1 MDTHLTS
8 AAVLACSLLGLSGLN
23 GAPDAPTQAIEP
35 KVVTV
40 EGGGPVIQVLPGPF
54 RFADSAAPLIAKM
67 PAEKQQMMKMMAR
80 NGPFSDRV
88 AEISGTFTG
97 TFWDAGA
104 PGPPGEFDAVAAHD
118 GSVITE
124 RAKGTLAARCDK
136 GEMNCL

>member
-8 AAVLACSLLGLSGLN
+8 AAMLACSLLGLSGLN

-80 NGPFSDRV
+80 NGPFSDRD

-104 PGPPGEFDAVAAHD
+104 PGPRVSSTRSPLMMAASSPSGPRARWRHAA
-118 GSVITE
+118 TRE
-124 RAKGTLAARCDK
+124 R
-136 GEMNCL
+136 